1 MTAGKT
7 LTSFFDFSNYRP
19 VTIWDLLDVLI
30 VWLLIYYLFRFMRG
44 RRTLQMAFGLLA
56 LYGARLL
63 AEKLNLVVVSIAI
76 GSLFKIIPFAII
88 VVFQDEIRGVLATIG
103 TTPFLSRSQGTQN
116 PVLDSIFLAVRSLS
130 KTRTGALIVIEG
142 KQGLRNYIEKGSRL
156 DALVNPD
163 LLIDI
168 FNPKSTLHDG
178 AVIISNS
185 RIAGASCIM
194 PLTRS
199 LSIPKHFGT
208 RHLAAIGISEEV
220 DCIVIVVSE
229 ETGKISVA
237 QNGKIFTMKAPTQT
251 QLYETYNNL
260 LLPEGAEKSSQLR
273 PVKRNPLRRVR
284 FLRKMVV
291 PKKKE
296 ADPPH
301 EPDHPRKERAAAQQP
316 EPESNEPEPQEQE
329 VGK

>member
-1 MTAGKT
+1 M
-7 LTSFFDFSNYRP
+7 TSFFDFSNYRA

-30 VWLLIYYLFRFMRG
+30 VWFLIYYLFRFMRG

-56 LYGARLL
+56 LFGARLL
-63 AEKLNLVVVSIAI
+63 AEKFNLVVVSIAI

-88 VVFQDEIRGVLATIG
+88 VVFQDEIRGVLAKIG
-103 TTPFLSRSQGTQN
+103 TNPFLTRAQGTQN
-116 PVLDSIFLAVRSLS
+116 PVLDSIFSAVLRLS
-130 KTRTGALIVIEG
+130 KSRTGGLIVIEG
-142 KQGLRNYIEKGSRL
+142 RQGLRNYIEKGSRL
-156 DALVNPD
+156 EARVNTD

-185 RIAGASCIM
+185 RIASASCIM

-208 RHLAAIGISEEV
+208 RHLAAVGISEEA

-229 ETGKISVA
+229 ETGKISFA
-237 QNGKIFTMKAPTQT
+237 QNGKIFTMKSPTLS
-251 QLYETYNNL
+251 QLYDTYNNL
-260 LLPEGAEKSSQLR
+260 LLPDGEEKDAHLSPIRSNR
-273 PVKRNPLRRVR
+273 FSRGRFIFNKVR
-284 FLRKMVV
+284 
-291 PKKKE
+291 KK
-296 ADPPH
+296 
-301 EPDHPRKERAAAQQP
+301 RKEKK
-316 EPESNEPEPQEQE
+316 EQE